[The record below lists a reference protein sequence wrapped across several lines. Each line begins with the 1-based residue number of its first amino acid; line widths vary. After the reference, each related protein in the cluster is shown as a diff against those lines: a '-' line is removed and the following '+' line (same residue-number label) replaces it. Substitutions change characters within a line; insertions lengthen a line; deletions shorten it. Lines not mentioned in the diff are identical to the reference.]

1 METEGHR
8 ENVAKV
14 QAAREQQNREYQ
26 AQLDEKNRAEWEIV
40 RDLVKEERYQNRRRD
55 RDAREREK
63 QRRKKK
69 KKESLVTFIV
79 RTLFD
84 S

>member
-1 METEGHR
+1 METDRHR

-26 AQLDEKNRAEWEIV
+26 AQFDEKNRAEWEIV
-40 RDLVKEERYQNRRRD
+40 RDFIKEERYQNRRRE
-55 RDAREREK
+55 RQERER
-63 QRRKKK
+63 RNKKK
-69 KKESLVTFIV
+69 QKKESLVTFIV

-84 S
+84 